1 MGRTRGREAPSGPLL
16 PGAGRASLRGRGR
29 ASASCPRPGP
39 GAARAR
45 CQGHPRAKGLGHGG
59 LHDLQPGGGR
69 AEGQRPPR
77 LAGFHRGEGSG
88 RSGAGVG
95 RVGAEAGPG
104 RLGSWSRSLPGKRR
118 REERPSQ
125 PAAAV
130 LPCPAAGLA
139 ALRSR
144 LVRGPPAAAA
154 LAGDKSSLRGCCP
167 FLSSAPVPCLARKSP
182 CFHRRHLAPRRGRA
196 VPAKLFFQLAPRQP
210 LLLLPV
216 DAIRGCGLVFGCGSP
231 GQR

>member
-95 RVGAEAGPG
+95 RAGAEAGPG
-104 RLGSWSRSLPGKRR
+104 RLGSWLRSLPGKRR

-130 LPCPAAGLA
+130 LPCPALRRDWQPCAHVWCA
-139 ALRSR
+139 A
-144 LVRGPPAAAA
+144 PP
-154 LAGDKSSLRGCCP
+154 L
-167 FLSSAPVPCLARKSP
+167 
-182 CFHRRHLAPRRGRA
+182 
-196 VPAKLFFQLAPRQP
+196 P
-210 LLLLPV
+210 LLLLVTNLPCVVAVPSFPALLSPV
-216 DAIRGCGLVFGCGSP
+216 LLGSP
-231 GQR
+231 RVSTAVTLLLGGAGCAS